1 MMLVIAGA
9 LSEMVSAVLIG
20 YYHKSNA
27 ADIKIYSLLE
37 SVIVLYQFYVW
48 RKSGR
53 TRQMF
58 LVLWVACIV
67 FWFIEVVVF
76 HNLNTFSPFFRVF
89 YAFIIVLFSINQI
102 NALMFNHDGP
112 LFKNPRFLLCLGFI
126 VFFIYQ
132 ILYEASYYILAEPSI
147 HRLEVAIKIIMGFG
161 YINFI
166 INLLYALTLFYVSDK
181 KDDYNYY
188 FNEQ

>member
-37 SVIVLYQFYVW
+37 SLIVLYQFCVW

-53 TRQMF
+53 ARQMF
-58 LVLWVACIV
+58 LVLWVACIA